1 MDDLDEDEKT
11 GQSRRRLKK
20 SFGAHVK
27 PHAASPAPLD
37 QENLLPSVA
46 NVQQRAS
53 DAATK
58 ATSTADTPMPDE
70 ESSGS
75 VEAEILTGPT
85 TEEAGAESAGDEGVE
100 EEGEEEGEVGEEEE
114 PDEYRN
120 WKEEIE
126 EKEDLRWADVNP
138 DDLSDD
144 EERFAGS
151 VQPACAACE
160 YADVRNANSVAA
172 LTAHK
177 RLAAKKRIKKGVSP
191 GDDAEFALS
200 DDDEDDEGD
209 AEPEPEASGSGDDT
223 KKKVRLIF
231 SVLPAELRAVN
242 LAIFVSHLADI
253 CGRRRR
259 KRAARKRM
267 ERRARRRMQSP
278 QSPRR
283 SWNGPTRRCGSH
295 RPYPTLWYA
304 VRLVCLCVPM
314 LSGATVQ
321 FRTARVPHWYCRL
334 DSFGSA
340 E

>member
-1 MDDLDEDEKT
+1 ML
-11 GQSRRRLKK
+11 G
-20 SFGAHVK
+20 
-27 PHAASPAPLD
+27 
-37 QENLLPSVA
+37 
-46 NVQQRAS
+46 
-53 DAATK
+53 
-58 ATSTADTPMPDE
+58 E

-75 VEAEILTGPT
+75 VEAEIITGPT

-253 CGRRRR
+253 AAGGEEREQQEKGWKEGQGGGCKARRAPEGAGMGRRGG
-259 KRAARKRM
+259 AA
-267 ERRARRRMQSP
+267 P
-278 QSPRR
+278 IV
-283 SWNGPTRRCGSH
+283 PTQRCGVCC
-295 RPYPTLWYA
+295 A
-304 VRLVCLCVPM
+304 IVVCLCVPM